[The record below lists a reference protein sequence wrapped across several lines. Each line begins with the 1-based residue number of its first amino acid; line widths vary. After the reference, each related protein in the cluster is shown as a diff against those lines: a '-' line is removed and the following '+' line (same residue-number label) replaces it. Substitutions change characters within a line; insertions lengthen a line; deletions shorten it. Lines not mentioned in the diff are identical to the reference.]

1 MDNRQIISESMAC
14 ESRRIH
20 FLELNRGA
28 EAARDFAAR
37 TRAGYR
43 RAVLRRSAPA
53 GEVGYRLRLLG
64 SYCYLKHYLASSGGH
79 GEVMG
84 HPLAE
89 EVNER

>member
-1 MDNRQIISESMAC
+1 MDTRQIIRESMVH

-28 EAARDFAAR
+28 AAAREFAAR
-37 TRAGYR
+37 TCAGYR

-64 SYCYLKHYLASSGGH
+64 SYCYLKRYLASGAGA
-79 GEVMG
+79 
-84 HPLAE
+84 P
-89 EVNER
+89 R